1 MLKTTGLNQ
10 SHIIQQLWVGAG
22 LKLPAGKYNVNFKN
36 ASTPDLQELLGDVN
50 SEMGTGSL
58 DFIANTI
65 YTIQFKRFGIST
77 TANYKINS
85 SNKSDFKFGDR
96 FTINSFAYYQAAL
109 NKTVFLAPNV
119 GVLYEH
125 VAANKLNNAKVA
137 QTGGYAALA
146 SAGLDVNIKKITVGA
161 NVQLPFAQDYS
172 LGQTQYKARGLV
184 HVTYSF

>member
-1 MLKTTGLNQ
+1 M
-10 SHIIQQLWVGAG
+10 GAG

-109 NKTVFLAPNV
+109 NKTVFPAPN
-119 GVLYEH
+119 
-125 VAANKLNNAKVA
+125 
-137 QTGGYAALA
+137 LA
-146 SAGLDVNIKKITVGA
+146 FYMSM
-161 NVQLPFAQDYS
+161 
-172 LGQTQYKARGLV
+172 
-184 HVTYSF
+184 